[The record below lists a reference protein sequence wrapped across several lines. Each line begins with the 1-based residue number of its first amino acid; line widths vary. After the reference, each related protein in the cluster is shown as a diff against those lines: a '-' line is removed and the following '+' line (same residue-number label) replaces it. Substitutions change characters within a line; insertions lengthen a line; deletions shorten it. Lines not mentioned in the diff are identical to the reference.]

1 MNIAIQAD
9 HPPLMGPVLRTSD
22 RMRLEG
28 CVNALTQ
35 ENLCLSLHCG
45 HEVLLDHYVRLL
57 LTHLRTHS
65 ESHQVEVYF
74 PANTESL
81 LERFNAAIADQ
92 SISDATRHPR
102 DSQQVRVWVVHDA
115 QKVSESELQLLAR
128 LIHNFPGSRIRA
140 LLLFHGPSEEPEA
153 LQAFGRKLLRWH
165 IDMPTPE
172 QAQDAL
178 ELAQSEGR
186 QAQVSQLLRRIGCL
200 PQSEPA
206 TPLSLGLEAQQ
217 QRIEENQRLAL
228 PATRW
233 SRARDHASKALL
245 RLQNGWTDLTSG
257 LKSFKGNWG
266 EASSPSKK
274 RLIAGTGVAVVLSLS
289 ITAWL
294 QPQAFVGR
302 PSAAA
307 SAPAPATLPT
317 HAQEDGPDKKTDRIH
332 PLDSTPDGGRKG
344 QGSIGLVRA
353 IMGPKL

>member
-1 MNIAIQAD
+1 MNITIQAD
-9 HPPLMGPVLRTSD
+9 HPPFMGPVLRTSD

-57 LTHLRTHS
+57 LTHLRMHS

-81 LERFNAAIADQ
+81 LERFNAAIVDQ

-102 DSQQVRVWVVHDA
+102 DGQHVRVWVVHDA

-172 QAQDAL
+172 QAQAL
-178 ELAQSEGR
+178 QALQEPSAQARTALLFGSTGSGKTEVYLR
-186 QAQVSQLLRRIGCL
+186 RMMDVLREEERVAQV
-200 PQSEPA
+200 
-206 TPLSLGLEAQQ
+206 
-217 QRIEENQRLAL
+217 
-228 PATRW
+228 
-233 SRARDHASKALL
+233 AR
-245 RLQNGWTDLTSG
+245 
-257 LKSFKGNWG
+257 
-266 EASSPSKK
+266 
-274 RLIAGTGVAVVLSLS
+274 
-289 ITAWL
+289 
-294 QPQAFVGR
+294 
-302 PSAAA
+302 
-307 SAPAPATLPT
+307 
-317 HAQEDGPDKKTDRIH
+317 
-332 PLDSTPDGGRKG
+332 
-344 QGSIGLVRA
+344 
-353 IMGPKL
+353 

>member
-1 MNIAIQAD
+1 MNITIQAD
-9 HPPLMGPVLRTSD
+9 HPPFMGPVLRTSD

-57 LTHLRTHS
+57 LTHLRMHS

-81 LERFNAAIADQ
+81 LERFNAAIVDQ

-102 DSQQVRVWVVHDA
+102 DGQHVRVWVVHDA

-140 LLLFHGPSEEPEA
+140 MLLFHGAPEEPQA

-165 IDMPTPE
+165 IDLPTPE

-217 QRIEENQRLAL
+217 QRFEEKQRQAL

-233 SRARDHASKALL
+233 SKARDHASKGLL
-245 RLQNGWTDLTSG
+245 LLQQGWTDLYSG

-266 EASSPSKK
+266 GSSTPAKK
-274 RLIAGTGVAVVLSLS
+274 RLIAGTGLAVILSLS

-294 QPQAFVGR
+294 QPQAFTGR
-302 PSAAA
+302 KSASA
-307 SAPAPATLPT
+307 SAPAPANLPA
-317 HAQEDGPDKKTDRIH
+317 HAREEVADPKADRNQ
-332 PLDSTPDGGRKG
+332 PLNSTPESGRKG